1 MHNILFFK
9 YDELVDKQKVVN
21 ELNERAKED
30 SDWSEPI
37 TGIRWI
43 NIQPLTS
50 EEEARAYIEQHDI
63 GDYDQ
68 LAVRFTEKAKGKPS
82 AKLLKL
88 REKLAETEKKYNEI
102 DSLPYAKTVKAA
114 YIGCKYCGSKLSAR
128 FLRSND
134 CPLCRRELRPETTL
148 KKISAL
154 ETQVYALRR
163 EINQEERNCKEKGT
177 PYTAIRWLVKIEYH
191 S

>member
-50 EEEARAYIEQHDI
+50 EEEARVYIEQHDI
-63 GDYDQ
+63 GAFVKPGENTIRIMVGDQ
-68 LAVRFTEKAKGKPS
+68 MGISCAIHGKGK
-82 AKLLKL
+82 
-88 REKLAETEKKYNEI
+88 R
-102 DSLPYAKTVKAA
+102 
-114 YIGCKYCGSKLSAR
+114 
-128 FLRSND
+128 
-134 CPLCRRELRPETTL
+134 
-148 KKISAL
+148 
-154 ETQVYALRR
+154 
-163 EINQEERNCKEKGT
+163 
-177 PYTAIRWLVKIEYH
+177 
-191 S
+191 